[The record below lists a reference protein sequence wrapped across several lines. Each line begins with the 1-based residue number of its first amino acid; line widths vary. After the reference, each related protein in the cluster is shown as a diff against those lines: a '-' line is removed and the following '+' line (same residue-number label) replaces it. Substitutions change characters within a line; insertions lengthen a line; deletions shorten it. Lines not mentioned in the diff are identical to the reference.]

1 MKKVLIAAALIG
13 VFGFAGMQTAMADAG
28 YGYRD
33 GSCRDY
39 PRREY
44 RDEASIKAR
53 QKFME
58 ETVALRK
65 ELAVKRGEF
74 RALMQ
79 QENPETKRVATLS
92 GELFDLRNELQ
103 KKAIDRGIPGAY
115 RFGKHEMALM
125 AGDDFGKRRH
135 HKRQRM
141 RNW

>member
-1 MKKVLIAAALIG
+1 MKKVLIAAALVG
-13 VFGFAGMQTAMADAG
+13 VVSFAGMQTAAAEAG

-39 PRREY
+39 PRSEY
-44 RDEASIKAR
+44 RDEASTKAR
-53 QKFME
+53 EKFME

-65 ELAVKRGEF
+65 ELAVKRGEH

-79 QENPETKRVATLS
+79 QDNPDTKRAATLS

-103 KKAIDRGIPGAY
+103 QKALERGIPGTF
-115 RFGKHEMALM
+115 RFGKHETALM

-135 HKRQRM
+135 HRREHM